1 MYSKNDKR
9 NNYVNN
15 VIKIFFILF
24 IVFNNLLFKLQFEG
38 HIVRSSNCYFIGD
51 IFNLNLPKTHIC
63 NKINALND
71 QFYYYNKEIKD
82 NFDLLAINM
91 GNSKINDIFLLFEI
105 TPFINGASEI
115 YYKIN
120 NKQSYRLFKY
130 TLKNKIRNQVFSMNQ
145 NNFNYFINNFESIL
159 SYKWEKMPTKNKIN
173 EIRYIINRNY
183 NESYLDIFDK
193 ALNFNFKSYLNE
205 SLTKLSFENI
215 DSLMSK

>member
-1 MYSKNDKR
+1 MK
-9 NNYVNN
+9 
-15 VIKIFFILF
+15 
-24 IVFNNLLFKLQFEG
+24 
-38 HIVRSSNCYFIGD
+38 
-51 IFNLNLPKTHIC
+51 
-63 NKINALND
+63 
-71 QFYYYNKEIKD
+71 
-82 NFDLLAINM
+82 
-91 GNSKINDIFLLFEI
+91 
-105 TPFINGASEI
+105 
-115 YYKIN
+115 
-120 NKQSYRLFKY
+120 
-130 TLKNKIRNQVFSMNQ
+130 Q